1 VTSLIALLSVTIF
14 SSTFSLGAFPAIL
27 PELGRGGLLDW
38 QLGIVAAAFGFA
50 RMLADIPIGLFLT
63 HHLRRAVVLGPCVM
77 AAGVLV
83 LTTGGPFPVLIL
95 GRLLMGVGHALGMVG
110 GLTAILRYKTGLSLA
125 SALNAY
131 EFSAMIGMLSG
142 TALIGA
148 LPTSLSWN
156 LAFLVTCA
164 PLAIGLVTIPA
175 LLAALPGRGETR
187 GKPLFARQSTTGT
200 AAAGVT
206 TAVVLAFVAGGAVA
220 VAYSTV
226 EQFAIPLRG
235 SREFGL
241 ERAGVSRLLMIT
253 QVFDI
258 VALLPVGILAD
269 RRGTGR
275 VLAAVLL
282 VMATASALV
291 GFGTLPV
298 VVAGCVLFGFSM
310 AGWMLP
316 LGVLRRETPPEHI
329 AWRTGLYRV
338 CVDGGIFAGPFLAG
352 LLGARHAPI
361 LTGVW
366 AMALAVTG
374 VLFLV
379 HERRGEAA
387 VRYHGGIRRRP

>member
-1 VTSLIALLSVTIF
+1 VTIF

-38 QLGIVAAAFGFA
+38 QLGIVAGAFGFA

-83 LTTGGPFPVLIL
+83 LTSGGPFPVLVL

-110 GLTAILRYKTGLSLA
+110 GLTAILRYTTGLSLA

-164 PLAIGLVTIPA
+164 PLSIGLVTIPA
-175 LLAALPGRGETR
+175 LLTALPGRGETR

-206 TAVVLAFVAGGAVA
+206 PAVVLAFAAGGAVA

-282 VMATASALV
+282 VMAAASALV

-361 LTGVW
+361 LAGVW

-379 HERRGEAA
+379 RERRREAA
-387 VRYHGGIRRRP
+387 LR

>member
-1 VTSLIALLSVTIF
+1 VTSLIALLCVTIF

-38 QLGIVAAAFGFA
+38 QLGIVAGAFGFA

-83 LTTGGPFPVLIL
+83 LTSGGPFAVLVL
-95 GRLLMGVGHALGMVG
+95 GRLLMGVGHALGMVA

-142 TALIGA
+142 TALIGG
-148 LPTSLSWN
+148 LPASLSWN

-175 LLAALPGRGETR
+175 LLTALPGRGETR
-187 GKPLFARQSTTGT
+187 GKPLFARQSTAGT
-200 AAAGVT
+200 ATGVT
-206 TAVVLAFVAGGAVA
+206 AAVVLAFAAGGAVA

-226 EQFAIPLRG
+226 EQFSIPLRG

-253 QVFDI
+253 QIFDI
-258 VALLPVGILAD
+258 AALLPVGILAD

-275 VLAAVLL
+275 VLATVLL
-282 VMATASALV
+282 AMATASALV

-298 VVAGCVLFGFSM
+298 VVAGCALFGVSM

-361 LTGVW
+361 LAGVW
-366 AMALAVTG
+366 SAALAVAG

-379 HERRGEAA
+379 HERRRGA
-387 VRYHGGIRRRP
+387 VRYHGGTRRRP

>member
-1 VTSLIALLSVTIF
+1 MTSLIALLSVTIF

-38 QLGIVAAAFGFA
+38 QLGVVAGAFGFA

-77 AAGVLV
+77 AVGVLV
-83 LTTGGPFPVLIL
+83 LTSGGPFPVLVL

-110 GLTAILRYKTGLSLA
+110 GLTAILRYTTGLSLA

-164 PLAIGLVTIPA
+164 PLSIGLVTIPA
-175 LLAALPGRGETR
+175 LLTALPGRRETR

-206 TAVVLAFVAGGAVA
+206 PAVVLAFAAGGAVA

-282 VMATASALV
+282 VMAAASALV

-361 LTGVW
+361 LAGVW

-379 HERRGEAA
+379 RERRREAA
-387 VRYHGGIRRRP
+387 LR